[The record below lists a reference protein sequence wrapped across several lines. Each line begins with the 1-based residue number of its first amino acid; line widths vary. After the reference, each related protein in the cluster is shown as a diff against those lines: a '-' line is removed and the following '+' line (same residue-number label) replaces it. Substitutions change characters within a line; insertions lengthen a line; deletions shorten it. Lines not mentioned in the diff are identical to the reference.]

1 MPNPALT
8 QGDHRGMGGGVF
20 LTPRTLRA
28 DEGSYRLPRFPA
40 LSRFPFHS
48 MNSDNLDNAVTLGL
62 AVGYQV
68 TEVTAFVT
76 FRQRGNI
83 DRARAF
89 GFRHPCAS

>member
-1 MPNPALT
+1 MPDAALS

-20 LTPRTLRA
+20 LTARTLRA
-28 DEGSYRLPRFPA
+28 DEMSYRLPRFLV

-62 AVGYQV
+62 ADGYQV

-76 FRQRGNI
+76 FRRRRNI

-89 GFRHPCAS
+89 